1 MIHFWWFSKRVYK
14 MTKKNRQWRA
24 DGLQKI
30 LECWNVNF
38 FQRPHWGEIESK
50 GRIVFNKC
58 CHFATMW
65 NPNNTTIAPPRLQMF
80 LFATWISSYLSWL
93 KKCQLRNT
101 WRRTNTFRIL
111 QLTIVKCHIW
121 NNSCVEALSL
131 FESRLIFLLAFFAQ
145 SPSLRHFKALTQRP

>member
-1 MIHFWWFSKRVYK
+1 MESRWT
-14 MTKKNRQWRA
+14 TKKYWSVEMS
-24 DGLQKI
+24 I
-30 LECWNVNF
+30 F
-38 FQRPHWGEIESK
+38 FNGHIEGKLTPKSK
-50 GRIVFNKC
+50 GLELFLTNVVTLPQCETQTIRLSLPLAFKCFFLRLEFLRI
-58 CHFATMW
+58 
-65 NPNNTTIAPPRLQMF
+65 
-80 LFATWISSYLSWL
+80 YLGW

-145 SPSLRHFKALTQRP
+145 SPSLRHFKALNSTAIKVIPAITVIL